1 MLAGL
6 ELTVTPTLMSATP
19 TLAKTEEL
27 VTYVVLSPRD
37 MQVNNYVRSLLTQ
50 ILLILCAHLN
60 SYANSEWHTIHSGS
74 LGPIDSINPRVDHF
88 QYHTQGRR
96 SGE

>member
-19 TLAKTEEL
+19 TPAEMEEL
-27 VTYVVLSPRD
+27 VTYVVLSPPD
-37 MQVNNYVRSLLTQ
+37 TQVNNYVHSLLTQ

-60 SYANSEWHTIHSGS
+60 KLMNTVMQIVSGIPYIVVVS
-74 LGPIDSINPRVDHF
+74 VL
-88 QYHTQGRR
+88 
-96 SGE
+96 